1 VPKAKPYTKQQVL
14 AAMAKTKSVR
24 AAARY
29 LNCSYH
35 HLKRYMKLYKDE
47 KTGQS
52 LFDIHKNPMG
62 KGIPKFLRGKGKE
75 PPLIDI
81 IEGRAN
87 AASFTPE
94 KMKYRLV
101 TEGHLEEECGNCNFS
116 ERRVTD
122 YKTPLILHFK
132 DKNKQNYRK
141 ENIQFLCYNCYFLF
155 INSVFTEKDI
165 EQLEDH
171 KPLSKTTDAID
182 FQLDDYHLK
191 RLKELGLDGD
201 DSDSDDP
208 YDLVSYK

>member
-1 VPKAKPYTKQQVL
+1 
-14 AAMAKTKSVR
+14 
-24 AAARY
+24 
-29 LNCSYH
+29 
-35 HLKRYMKLYKDE
+35 MKLYKDE
-47 KTGQS
+47 ETGKT

-101 TEGHLEEECGNCNFS
+101 TEGHLEEECGNCSFS

-122 YKTPLILHFK
+122 YKIPLILHFK

-155 INSVFTEKDI
+155 IDSVFTEKDI

-171 KPLSKTTDAID
+171 KPLSKTTEAID

-191 RLKELGLDGD
+191 RLNELGLDD
-201 DSDSDDP
+201 NKDSDDP